1 MTLEEIQA
9 IIDQIDASDIREI
22 DLNYQDLHLYLN
34 KNRTT
39 QHSASEAPVKAVTA
53 ETTSNVPAVTAAD
66 TTEPAKSATD
76 PAVNEEAIK
85 APLVGVIYLQPSPDK
100 PAYKQVGDTVQVG
113 EVVCVI
119 EAMKMMTEIKSKVAG
134 TITSILV
141 ENEEVV
147 EFDQPL
153 FKVSKWGE
161 RSCQKKQENQE
172 R

>member
-39 QHSASEAPVKAVTA
+39 QHSVSETPVKAVA
-53 ETTSNVPAVTAAD
+53 SETTNNVPVVTATEAPKLA
-66 TTEPAKSATD
+66 EPATESHTD
-76 PAVNEEAIK
+76 EEAIR

-153 FKVSKWGE
+153 FKVSK
-161 RSCQKKQENQE
+161 
-172 R
+172 

>member
-39 QHSASEAPVKAVTA
+39 QHSTSEAPAKAVTP
-53 ETTSNVPAVTAAD
+53 ETTSNVPVTTATDAPKPAAPA
-66 TTEPAKSATD
+66 TEP
-76 PAVNEEAIK
+76 PANEEAIK

-153 FKVSKWGE
+153 FKVSK
-161 RSCQKKQENQE
+161 
-172 R
+172 

>member
-53 ETTSNVPAVTAAD
+53 ETTETTSNVPTVTAAD

-153 FKVSKWGE
+153 FKVSK
-161 RSCQKKQENQE
+161 
-172 R
+172 